1 MVQEETDMRLLVG
14 VGLVAALL
22 CAATASC
29 LAGGEAAPKRQIR
42 VTGEAVVKVVP
53 DEVILRLGIET
64 SDKILSHAKALSDQ
78 RVKAVTGALKKA
90 GIDPKLM
97 QTDFIHIQPRYKYDY
112 SQQSFIGYFVQTT
125 VEVTVKEITRF
136 ESILTAALE
145 AGANYVHGIQF
156 RTSEL
161 RKHRDE
167 ARNLALKA
175 AREKADDM
183 AATLNQKVGQPITV
197 LESPGTWWST
207 YDHHW
212 GSRRQAQA
220 QNIAQEGSPADAFVG
235 ETTAPGQ
242 IGVKAQVQVTF
253 ELE

>member
-1 MVQEETDMRLLVG
+1 MRLSVR
-14 VGLVAALL
+14 VSFIAAFL
-22 CAATASC
+22 CVTAASC
-29 LAGGEAAPKRQIR
+29 FSGEEALPKRQIR

-53 DEVILRLGIET
+53 DEVMLRLGIET
-64 SDKILSHAKALSDQ
+64 SDKSLSQAKALSDQ
-78 RVKAVTGALKKA
+78 QVKAVTGALKKA
-90 GIDPKLM
+90 GIDLKLI

-112 SQQSFIGYFVQTT
+112 SQQSFIGYFVRTT
-125 VEVTVKEITRF
+125 VEVTVKDIAKF

-175 AREKADDM
+175 AQEKANDM
-183 AATLNQKVGQPITV
+183 AATLNQKVGKPITIF
-197 LESPGTWWST
+197 ESPGTWWSS

-212 GSRRQAQA
+212 GSRRQAQT
-220 QNIAQEGSPADAFVG
+220 QNIAQEAVPSDAFAG

-253 ELE
+253 ELD

>member
-1 MVQEETDMRLLVG
+1 MRLSVG
-14 VGLVAALL
+14 VGLIAAFL
-22 CAATASC
+22 CAVATSC
-29 LAGGEAAPKRQIR
+29 FAAEEAVPKRQIR

-53 DEVILRLGIET
+53 DEVLLRLGIET

-90 GIDPKLM
+90 GIDPKHM

-125 VEVTVKEITRF
+125 VEVTVKDIAKF

-175 AREKADDM
+175 AQEKANDM
-183 AATLNQKVGQPITV
+183 AASLNQKVGKPITIF
-197 LESPGTWWST
+197 ESPGMWWSS

-220 QNIAQEGSPADAFVG
+220 QNIAQEAGPADTFIG

-242 IGVKAQVQVTF
+242 IGIKAQVQVTF

>member
-1 MVQEETDMRLLVG
+1 MRLSIGVALV
-14 VGLVAALL
+14 VAFLCVAA
-22 CAATASC
+22 ASC
-29 LAGGEAAPKRQIR
+29 DAGEEALPSRQIR

-53 DEVILRLGIET
+53 DEVILRLGTET
-64 SDKILSHAKALSDQ
+64 SDKSLSQAKTMSVQ

-90 GIDPKLM
+90 GIDPKHI

-112 SQQSFIGYFVQTT
+112 SQQSFIGYFVRNT
-125 VEVTVKEITRF
+125 VEVTIQDLTEF
-136 ESILTAALE
+136 ESILSAALE

-156 RTSEL
+156 RTGEL

-167 ARNLALKA
+167 ARTLALKA
-175 AREKADDM
+175 AREKANDM
-183 AATLNQKVGQPITV
+183 AATLNQKVGKPVTIA
-197 LESPGTWWST
+197 ESPGMWWSS

-212 GSRRQAQA
+212 GSRRQSQA
-220 QNIAQEGSPADAFVG
+220 QNIAQEAAPADALLG

-242 IGVKAQVQVTF
+242 IGVRAQVQVTF